1 MNGKYNLTIIFLDK
15 VLGVQIRKL
24 KHAFKCIVL
33 SSFDCYLKYLIIQL
47 YFDL

>member
-24 KHAFKCIVL
+24 KHALFCLLSIV
-33 SSFDCYLKYLIIQL
+33 I
-47 YFDL
+47 